1 MAVINYFKKEI
12 NAKIVYCGPG
22 LSGKTTN
29 LQWLNQNYT
38 EAKVGKLISL
48 ATKTDRTL
56 FFDLMAVAF
65 GKIQGFETRIQLFTT
80 PGQVFYNATRKL
92 VLKGADG
99 IVFVADS
106 QEPMRA
112 ANLESLKNL
121 KENLKEHDLD
131 YEKIPLVFQYNKRD
145 LKDILSIE
153 DLQELLNKDNHPYYE
168 AVAMSGQGVV
178 ETFKAI
184 SDITLR
190 HLQDL
195 YGNEL
200 TGATTTPP
208 PPSPPA
214 AARPKPI
221 IAPHPPVA
229 RTPSPAAPAQ
239 KSTMRVKMA
248 LSPKVLENNQVEIPL
263 VLENE
268 RTREE
273 THLTLTISIKPN

>member
-145 LKDILSIE
+145 LKDVLSVE
-153 DLQELLNKDNHPYYE
+153 DLQELLNPDNHPYYE

-200 TGATTTPP
+200 NSSTPP
-208 PPSPPA
+208 PAPA
-214 AARPKPI
+214 KPKPI
-221 IAPHPPVA
+221 IVPQAPVAKPVA
-229 RTPSPAAPAQ
+229 RSEATVAVARGQ
-239 KSTMRVKMA
+239 MRLKRA
-248 LSPKVLENNQVEIPL
+248 LTPKVLENNQIEIPL
-263 VLENE
+263 VLENGPNQQE
-268 RTREE
+268 I
-273 THLTLTISIKPN
+273 HLTITLAIKPG